1 MKHIYIIFNGKHSRA
16 ISVHKKTGLKLFRA
30 QQAQPGRSRC
40 CVKVA
45 CCDLWFMSVDI
56 STSKLILFG
65 NVVHQNRKCKGYLP
79 FGGAS
84 HVILTA

>member
-1 MKHIYIIFNGKHSRA
+1 MHGEIRVNMKHIYIIFNGKHSRA

-45 CCDLWFMSVDI
+45 CCDL
-56 STSKLILFG
+56 
-65 NVVHQNRKCKGYLP
+65 
-79 FGGAS
+79 
-84 HVILTA
+84 